1 MEDRKCAQENSENQ
15 SQHHNWP
22 DKIVHFLWLFHFFSD
37 VEHAVGNHEGNGSY
51 TWVIRDSAEVDSCDV
66 GVNSILRDIYDI
78 IYNHEEQAGCTKD
91 KSTCTNPL
99 SILDISDKTKWKND
113 HESND
118 NDLNIRIFY
127 IMQSELVSEEVLEHN
142 TIWNDYTE

>member
-1 MEDRKCAQENSENQ
+1 M
-15 SQHHNWP
+15 
-22 DKIVHFLWLFHFFSD
+22 
-37 VEHAVGNHEGNGSY
+37 
-51 TWVIRDSAEVDSCDV
+51 
-66 GVNSILRDIYDI
+66 NSILRDIYDI

-142 TIWNDYTE
+142 TI